1 MTENSETVTSPAPD
15 FDTVV
20 KDFYTDIFRFAYS
33 LVKNEPDAVDLTQQT
48 FLKFARKGHQ
58 IKDHSK
64 VKSWLATTMKR
75 EFYNSLRREKAH
87 PTVEIEEADRPD
99 YAEDAKAV
107 QSMDATLA
115 MEALAKIEDKFR
127 LPLSL
132 FYIQGFSYKEI
143 AESLEIPIGTVM
155 SRLSRGK
162 DILRSAL
169 HVT

>member
-1 MTENSETVTSPAPD
+1 MQNSQDPVTDQAPD
-15 FDTVV
+15 FDFVV
-20 KDFYTDIFRFAYS
+20 KEYYTDIFRFAYS
-33 LVKNEPDAVDLTQQT
+33 LVRNEPDAVDLTQQT

-58 IKDHSK
+58 IKDHTK

-107 QSMDATLA
+107 RSMDATLA
-115 MEALAKIEDKFR
+115 MEALTGIEDKFR

-132 FYIQGFSYKEI
+132 FYIQGLSYKEI
-143 AESLEIPIGTVM
+143 ADTLEIPIGTVM

-162 DILRSAL
+162 DVLRAAL
-169 HVT
+169 HV